1 MSMSKLLMCGRLF
14 DAVDGTT
21 RERMAVVVEKD
32 RITGVM
38 PQAQVR
44 PGQGDEVV
52 DLSGAFVMPG
62 LIDAHVHLAMSGFS
76 AIREPDEPAE
86 FVAAKALKNA
96 RDNLMGGFTTVRDE
110 GYFTIQGCQAL
121 RDAINAGFAE
131 GPRVFTSG
139 MVITQTAGHL
149 EPRWTQE
156 RFGIQTFKPVNVAN
170 TPGEVVAAARQMLKM
185 GADQIKIM
193 VTGGVL
199 SRGTNVGEQNMSDEE
214 IAAAVSVGRMHN
226 RVVSAHAHGT
236 EGIRAAARAGV
247 TVIEHCTTVD
257 DEGIR
262 LMVEN
267 SVALVPTFS
276 VLKLIAEKGPEAGVS
291 ADAVGKSAALAPRH
305 LENVKKAYDAGVR
318 VVFGTDTGT
327 PLGYHGRQHQ
337 EFVLMDE
344 AGITR
349 ADILLSATRYAAELL
364 RMDDALGTLEPGK
377 FADIVA
383 IKGDPLADMAHMAN
397 IAFIMKGGSIYKNE
411 A

>member
-1 MSMSKLLMCGRLF
+1 MPKLLMCGKLF
-14 DAVDGTT
+14 KATDGQTH
-21 RERMAVVVEKD
+21 EHMALVVEKN
-32 RITGVM
+32 RIIRVM
-38 PQAQVR
+38 PIDQVT
-44 PGQGDEVV
+44 PGPEDEVV
-52 DLSGAFVMPG
+52 DLSGFFVMPG

-96 RDNLMGGFTTVRDE
+96 KDNLMGGFTTVRDE

-131 GPRVFTSG
+131 GPRIFTSG

-156 RFGIQTFKPVNVAN
+156 RFGVQTFKPVNVAN

-199 SRGTNVGEQNMSDEE
+199 SKGTNVGEQNMSDAE

-226 RVVSAHAHGT
+226 RAVSAHAHGT

-267 SVALVPTFS
+267 GVALVPTFS
-276 VLKLIAEKGPEAGVS
+276 VLKLIAEDGPAAGVS
-291 ADAVGKSAALAPRH
+291 MDAVEKSAALVPKH

-318 VVFGTDTGT
+318 VIFGTDTGT
-327 PLGYHGRQHQ
+327 PLGYHGRQHL
-337 EFVLMDE
+337 EFVLMDK
-344 AGITR
+344 AGISKT
-349 ADILLSATRYAAELL
+349 DILLSATRYAAELM
-364 RMDDALGTLEPGK
+364 RMDDGIGTLEPGK

-383 IKGDPLADMAHMAN
+383 IKGDPFRDMADMAN
-397 IAFIMKGGSIYKNE
+397 IAFIMKDGVIYRNE